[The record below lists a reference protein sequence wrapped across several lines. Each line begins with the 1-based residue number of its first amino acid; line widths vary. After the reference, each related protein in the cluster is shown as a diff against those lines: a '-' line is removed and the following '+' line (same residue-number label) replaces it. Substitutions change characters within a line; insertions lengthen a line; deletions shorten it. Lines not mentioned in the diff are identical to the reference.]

1 MGTKTP
7 ERLSFHE
14 IKEALSNTSR
24 PQIPLRFI
32 GRDVAM
38 LRSRHDV
45 FGRIIKKGTPYIVED
60 IRLGYVMC
68 GQMRIV
74 INLVEH
80 VFTKGTMAYVGTGS
94 IIELKEM
101 SDDFDLCGMMLAPT
115 RLRETAGPGIP
126 SWVTTGIQSFVVK
139 GNEAD
144 LRYVSDFM
152 DLLWKLFNRTDMPD
166 KAFNG
171 LIYSLLWYYDDIKTR
186 NDVTGN
192 AKTTRTGELF
202 DRFFFLFNNHCRHE
216 RAIAFYA
223 DKMCITPRYLG
234 AAVKAASGITAK
246 QWIDRAVT
254 ANAKVMMKYGSG
266 QVADVAYGL
275 GFPNVSFFC
284 KFFKRA
290 TGLTPMEYRNNV
302 DSQQE

>member
-1 MGTKTP
+1 
-7 ERLSFHE
+7 
-14 IKEALSNTSR
+14 
-24 PQIPLRFI
+24 
-32 GRDVAM
+32 
-38 LRSRHDV
+38 
-45 FGRIIKKGTPYIVED
+45 
-60 IRLGYVMC
+60 
-68 GQMRIV
+68 
-74 INLVEH
+74 
-80 VFTKGTMAYVGTGS
+80 
-94 IIELKEM
+94 
-101 SDDFDLCGMMLAPT
+101 
-115 RLRETAGPGIP
+115 
-126 SWVTTGIQSFVVK
+126 
-139 GNEAD
+139 
-144 LRYVSDFM
+144 
-152 DLLWKLFNRTDMPD
+152 MPD

-202 DRFFFLFNNHCRHE
+202 DRFLCLVNNHCRHE